1 MKKVIVSLISVLC
14 LVFLVS
20 CGSSSKKN
28 ERPATTADNALMY
41 TFSVDKEEFRFRL
54 LDGWIKYPNKD
65 ENILFLVGNKDLKA
79 FMTSGFEPKEVSLDE
94 YKESF
99 VKKLEESGATVTS
112 VSEKKTVNE
121 LECYS
126 VNFTMKDAK
135 ERVLTYQTNLIETKE
150 YFFNL
155 AAWTSQEKPDEKTTK
170 ELTTMLET
178 FEQIK

>member
-1 MKKVIVSLISVLC
+1 MKKIIVSLISVLC
-14 LVFLVS
+14 LVILVS

-28 ERPATTADNALMY
+28 EKSATTADDALMY

-79 FMTSGFEPKEVSLDE
+79 FMTSGFEPKETSLDD
-94 YKESF
+94 YKETF
-99 VKKLEESGATVTS
+99 VKKLEDSGATVLS
-112 VSEKKTVNE
+112 VSEKKTVNK

-135 ERVLTYQTNLIETKE
+135 ERMLTYQTNLIESKA

-155 AAWTSQEKPDEKTTK
+155 ATWTSQENPDEKTIN